1 MTFSNRALDKNG
13 DYTFG
18 SGLSNFLIDS
28 PEAVAQAVQTRLKL
42 WEGEWF
48 LDTTEGTPYVG
59 GILGKYTQG
68 LADTL
73 IKERILATA
82 HVAGIASYSGVYDGN
97 ARNYAISAT
106 INTDFGDANIYGA
119 F

>member
-1 MTFSNRALDKNG
+1 MTYRQLDQNN

-18 SGLSNFLIDS
+18 SGLSNFYINT

-48 LDTTEGTPYVG
+48 LDIVEGTPYLA
-59 GILGKYTQG
+59 GILGKYTQ
-68 LADTL
+68 DTIDQL
-73 IKERILATA
+73 IQKRILETQG
-82 HVAGIASYSGVYDGN
+82 VTSIISYEGSYNGDLRSY
-97 ARNYAISAT
+97 T
-106 INTDFGDANIYGA
+106 ITVLIDTEFGQANIYGA